1 VGVGGN
7 ADTSKLEEDLMT
19 SSQKLLYR
27 VCRGALALALTAG
40 LVGWVP
46 LAKPADEQSPQ
57 TVKNLNTALAGER
70 NAHAKY
76 LEFAKKADEEGYGAI
91 GSLFRAAAAAEEI
104 HGTNHEKAMRKM
116 GGNPDLKMETPV
128 VGTTRENLEA
138 AIAGETHERK
148 TMYPDFVHQARVDRS
163 VAAIVTFEQAM
174 RTEEEHAKLFEE
186 ALRDIDKLKGSGP
199 RTYYVCSVC
208 GYTTTDLNF
217 DKCLNCFKPKDRYKP
232 VS

>member
-1 VGVGGN
+1 MG
-7 ADTSKLEEDLMT
+7 
-19 SSQKLLYR
+19 SSQTLLYR
-27 VCRGALALALTAG
+27 VCRGAVPLILAVG
-40 LVGWVP
+40 LVGWVVP
-46 LAKPADEQSPQ
+46 ARSADEQSPQ
-57 TVKNLNTALAGER
+57 TVKNLNTALTGER

-76 LEFAKKADEEGYGAI
+76 LEFAKKADEEGYGTVA
-91 GSLFRAAAAAEEI
+91 SLFRAAAAAEEI
-104 HGTNHEKAMRKM
+104 HGANHEKTIRRM
-116 GGNPDLKMETPV
+116 GGNPDVKMETPA
-128 VGTTRENLEA
+128 VGSTRENLEA

-186 ALRDIDKLKGSGP
+186 ALRNLDKLKGSGP

-217 DKCLNCFKPKDRYKP
+217 EKCLNCLKPKDRYKP